1 MSNQHSA
8 PSHKSTV
15 SVAEFR
21 RVATPWVAFVAE
33 QPNDIA
39 GQNADPDGTI
49 EDSVDISDP
58 NYDEKKTRNIE
69 IEYAEE
75 DHLEPPIHV
84 NTLDDEAQKSDTE
97 SITPD
102 SPNEQN
108 PDQKEPDPAEAAALV
123 DMSEIYEPKDDED
136 SA

>member
-58 NYDEKKTRNIE
+58 NYD
-69 IEYAEE
+69 
-75 DHLEPPIHV
+75 
-84 NTLDDEAQKSDTE
+84 
-97 SITPD
+97 
-102 SPNEQN
+102 
-108 PDQKEPDPAEAAALV
+108 
-123 DMSEIYEPKDDED
+123 
-136 SA
+136 

>member
-1 MSNQHSA
+1 MSNSNHA
-8 PSHKSTV
+8 PSSKSVT
-15 SVAEFR
+15 SVAEFHK
-21 RVATPWVAFVAE
+21 VATPWVAFIAE

-58 NYDEKKTRNIE
+58 NYNENKARTIE

-84 NTLDDEAQKSDTE
+84 NTLDNSSGETLEDQPKNSDPT
-97 SITPD
+97 
-102 SPNEQN
+102 
-108 PDQKEPDPAEAAALV
+108 EAAALL
-123 DMSEIYEPKDDED
+123 DMSEIYEPKDAEQIPN
-136 SA
+136 A